1 MIICHSEINGLW
13 KKMEKL
19 VPDEEYLDK
28 KELTTYKSKLRK
40 DISLIEEEF
49 ASCLEEMTNPC
60 KEYYSK
66 IFIALRQF
74 PFKIHVSYF
83 WPIFWD
89 IHPKKSDKKEKKKWR
104 IFKNALKVILSVKEK
119 FRIDQDKFADC
130 LEELSS
136 STIAYPLESD
146 YDTESSDSY

>member
-13 KKMEKL
+13 NKMEKL
-19 VPDEEYLDK
+19 FPDEEHFDK

-74 PFKIHVSYF
+74 PF
-83 WPIFWD
+83 
-89 IHPKKSDKKEKKKWR
+89 
-104 IFKNALKVILSVKEK
+104 
-119 FRIDQDKFADC
+119 
-130 LEELSS
+130 
-136 STIAYPLESD
+136 
-146 YDTESSDSY
+146 